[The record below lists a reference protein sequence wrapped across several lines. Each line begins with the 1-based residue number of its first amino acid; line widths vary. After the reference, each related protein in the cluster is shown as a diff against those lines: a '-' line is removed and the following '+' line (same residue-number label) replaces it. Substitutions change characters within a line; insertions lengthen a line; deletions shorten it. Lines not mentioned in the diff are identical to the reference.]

1 MALHQCPT
9 SRHRALFR
17 QYAAAVIAS
26 DMAQPVGLVL
36 TTDTI
41 LDAARRLVAEAL
53 PGLAVVS
60 DDGRPLA
67 ILPASQVLG
76 LAVPTYIKD
85 DPSLARVV
93 DEAAADRLVEGLADL
108 TVQAV
113 LDDAEPD
120 LLGTVD
126 HDATLL
132 EVAALMARLHVPLL
146 VVAGRDGR
154 AIGTISARDVLGAA
168 LAQL

>member
-1 MALHQCPT
+1 MI
-9 SRHRALFR
+9 
-17 QYAAAVIAS
+17 AA
-26 DMAQPVGLVL
+26 DLAQPVGLVP
-36 TTDTI
+36 TTDSV
-41 LDAARRLVAEAL
+41 LDAARRLVDESL

-60 DDGRPLA
+60 KDGRPLA

-93 DEAAADRLVEGLADL
+93 DEVAADRLVEGLAGL
-108 TVQAV
+108 TVQDV

-126 HDATLL
+126 HDATML

-146 VVAGRDGR
+146 VVAGPDGK
-154 AIGTISARDVLGAA
+154 AIGTVSARDVLGAA
-168 LAQL
+168 MTQA

>member
-1 MALHQCPT
+1 M
-9 SRHRALFR
+9 
-17 QYAAAVIAS
+17 IAS
-26 DMAQPVGLVL
+26 DLAQPVGLVR
-36 TTDTI
+36 TTDTV

-60 DDGRPLA
+60 DEGRPLA
-67 ILPASQVLG
+67 VLPASQVLG

-85 DPSLARVV
+85 DPSLARVI
-93 DEAAADRLVEGLADL
+93 DEAAADRLVEGLAGL

-132 EVAALMARLHVPLL
+132 EVAAIMARLHVPLL
-146 VVAGRDGR
+146 VVAGPDGK
-154 AIGTISARDVLGAA
+154 AIGTIAARDVLGAA
-168 LAQL
+168 LTQA

>member
-1 MALHQCPT
+1 
-9 SRHRALFR
+9 
-17 QYAAAVIAS
+17 VIAS
-26 DMAQPVGLVL
+26 DFAQPVGLVL
-36 TTDTI
+36 TTDTV
-41 LDAARRLVAEAL
+41 LDVARRLVTEAL
-53 PGLAVVS
+53 PGLAVIS

-76 LAVPTYIKD
+76 LAVPAYVKD

-93 DEAAADRLVEGLADL
+93 DEAAADRLVEGLAGL
-108 TVQAV
+108 TVQGV
-113 LDDAEPD
+113 LEDAEPD

-146 VVAGRDGR
+146 VVAGPDGK

-168 LAQL
+168 MTRR

>member
-1 MALHQCPT
+1 
-9 SRHRALFR
+9 
-17 QYAAAVIAS
+17 VIAA
-26 DMAQPVGLVL
+26 DLAQQIGLVR
-36 TTDTI
+36 TTDTV

-60 DDGRPLA
+60 DAGRPLA
-67 ILPASQVLG
+67 VLPASQVLG
-76 LAVPTYIKD
+76 LAVPPYIKD

-93 DEAAADRLVEGLADL
+93 DEAAADRLVDALAGL
-108 TVQAV
+108 TIQSV

-120 LLGTVD
+120 LLGTVP

-146 VVAGRDGR
+146 VVQAPDGE
-154 AIGTISARDVLGAA
+154 ALGTITVQAVLGAGLPA
-168 LAQL
+168 T